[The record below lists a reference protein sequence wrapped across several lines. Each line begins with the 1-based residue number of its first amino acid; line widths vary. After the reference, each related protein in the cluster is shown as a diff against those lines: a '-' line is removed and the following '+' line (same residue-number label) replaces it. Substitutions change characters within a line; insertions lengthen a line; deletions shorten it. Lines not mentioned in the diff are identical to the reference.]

1 VKQRIN
7 PETHPTRL
15 IPVIDDVAG
24 SVHRLQKAAETAE
37 PEELRDLLR
46 QTLEALQTTA
56 DCVAALTRRVAR
68 ARN

>member
-1 VKQRIN
+1 MKQRIN

-15 IPVIDDVAG
+15 IPVIDGVCA
-24 SVHRLQKAAETAE
+24 SVHRMQKAAETAG
-37 PEELRDLLR
+37 PEELRELLG

-68 ARN
+68 GR